1 MKNTNIEI
9 ISVKKKGFN
18 FKKKQYN
25 KKMNNK
31 NKVYIIIFLSIFYFF
46 LIYLEIKKR
55 FVKYIKKEKL
65 KIDNYNKLKN
75 ITKNNIKYKGLE
87 NCFLYN
93 KEEDHCIYQLLIP
106 KKVVNKNL
114 TLLGGKKDGGYV
126 IIDDFDNIK
135 VAYSFG
141 IGDNIRFDNELAI
154 RNIDVYMYDH
164 TINSLPENNNKFH
177 WKKIGLSGIKSNNT
191 KPLKTLDELLKE
203 NGHLNEKKYD
213 IKNGY

>member
-1 MKNTNIEI
+1 MK
-9 ISVKKKGFN
+9 
-18 FKKKQYN
+18 
-25 KKMNNK
+25 NK

-126 IIDDFDNIK
+126 LIDDFDNIK
-135 VAYSFG
+135 IAYSFG
-141 IGDNIRFDNELAI
+141 IEQVI
-154 RNIDVYMYDH
+154 
-164 TINSLPENNNKFH
+164 
-177 WKKIGLSGIKSNNT
+177 
-191 KPLKTLDELLKE
+191 
-203 NGHLNEKKYD
+203 
-213 IKNGY
+213 

>member
-87 NCFLYN
+87 NYFLYN

-114 TLLGGKKDGGYV
+114 TLLGGKKRWWICY
-126 IIDDFDNIK
+126 
-135 VAYSFG
+135 Y
-141 IGDNIRFDNELAI
+141 
-154 RNIDVYMYDH
+154 
-164 TINSLPENNNKFH
+164 
-177 WKKIGLSGIKSNNT
+177 
-191 KPLKTLDELLKE
+191 
-203 NGHLNEKKYD
+203 
-213 IKNGY
+213 